1 MVWLVDEEKL
11 IVAALQEVMWYVERA
26 WPELCLTHQ
35 TLPRGWA
42 GIVEMR
48 GVLDLEMIRG
58 NDVDSSIRY
67 QQDQRL
73 RMALW
78 RA

>member
-1 MVWLVDEEKL
+1 M
-11 IVAALQEVMWYVERA
+11 VAALREVMWYVERA

-42 GIVEMR
+42 GLVEMG

-58 NDVDSSIRY
+58 HDEESGIDY
-67 QQDQRL
+67 QQDRRL
-73 RMALW
+73 RMALGS
-78 RA
+78 A